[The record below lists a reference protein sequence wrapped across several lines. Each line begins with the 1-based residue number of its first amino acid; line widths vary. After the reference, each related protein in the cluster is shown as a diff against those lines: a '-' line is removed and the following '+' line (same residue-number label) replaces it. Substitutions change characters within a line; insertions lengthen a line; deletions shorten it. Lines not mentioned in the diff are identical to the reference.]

1 MYVVDLFTMDTFDP
15 AGLFVESNTPCFVV
29 VVVEDAAVD
38 GDVRTD
44 NDDVATDAGDGS
56 VLVLNVNAEDFA
68 EASDPL
74 PVSVVE
80 SLTGDV
86 GRSDVHEDV
95 AEPVLLL
102 DVIVLDF
109 TEDISDTVECFVEK
123 DKPCL
128 AWSLIV
134 SG

>member
-29 VVVEDAAVD
+29 VVVEDTAAD

-56 VLVLNVNAEDFA
+56 VLVLNVNVEDFT

-74 PVSVVE
+74 PESVVE

-86 GRSDVHEDV
+86 GRSDVHVDV
-95 AEPVLLL
+95 ADPVLLL

-109 TEDISDTVECFVEK
+109 TEDIFDTVECFVEE